1 MLNLIKMWLAFV
13 FRTTSVEDV
22 KAFDAVGAEMAIYQA
37 EKAKLWATCIIEY
50 NEALVKLIQENSK

>member
-1 MLNLIKMWLAFV
+1 MWLASV
-13 FRTTSVEDV
+13 FKTTSVEDV

-50 NEALVKLIQENSK
+50 NEALLKLIKDSE